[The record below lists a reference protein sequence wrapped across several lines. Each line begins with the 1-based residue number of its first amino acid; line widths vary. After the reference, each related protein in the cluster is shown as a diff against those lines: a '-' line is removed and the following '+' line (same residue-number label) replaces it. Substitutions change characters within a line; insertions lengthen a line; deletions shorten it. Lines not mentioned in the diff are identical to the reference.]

1 MKILGG
7 GGGLRLV
14 IVLNAT
20 FNNISVKLWQ
30 FPMNEKYFILL
41 IFRNETKDVKENI
54 LQGYSVEI
62 LAELEY

>member
-1 MKILGG
+1 M
-7 GGGLRLV
+7 V

-20 FNNISVKLWQ
+20 FNSISVKLWQ

-54 LQGYSVEI
+54 LQEYSVEI